1 MSKAICVNHVSKTFK
16 VYKDKS
22 HNLKEKVLF
31 WNRNLSKKKL
41 ILNDIS
47 FQVNKGE
54 AVGIIGKN
62 GCGKSTLLKLL
73 SRIIYPSAGMINMN
87 GHVASLIELGAGFHP
102 DMSGRENIYI
112 NA

>member
-41 ILNDIS
+41 ILMILV
-47 FQVNKGE
+47 F
-54 AVGIIGKN
+54 
-62 GCGKSTLLKLL
+62 KL
-73 SRIIYPSAGMINMN
+73 IKVKP
-87 GHVASLIELGAGFHP
+87 
-102 DMSGRENIYI
+102 
-112 NA
+112 